1 MAHTCLNP
9 ARVRLAVL
17 VLFSVAIFSPP
28 FSIPLRA
35 QPTYKLDVKPDL
47 KPLATIKLEGA
58 KVTRGELSDDPGFRL
73 QFHVKAA
80 DGKNTI
86 TTSEARSNRA
96 LELPVKDAGTF
107 TIVLELFYPAY
118 KGGTGQKGEFKPV
131 SNVLRYKVEEGKVT
145 LLEPPIPKKTDADSP
160 KKP

>member
-1 MAHTCLNP
+1 MAHTWLNP
-9 ARVRLAVL
+9 TRVRLAAL
-17 VLFSVAIFSPP
+17 VLFSVSIFSPP

-58 KVTRGELSDDPGFRL
+58 KVVRGELTDDPGFRL
-73 QFHVKAA
+73 QYRVKTT
-80 DGKNTI
+80 DGKTVM
-86 TTSEARSNRA
+86 TSEARSNKA

-107 TIVLELFYPAY
+107 TVVLELFYPTY
-118 KGGTGQKGEFKPV
+118 KVGTGQKGEFKPV
-131 SNVLRYKVEEGKVT
+131 SNVLHYKVEEGKVT
-145 LLEPPIPKKTDADSP
+145 LLEPPVPKKTEPDPP